1 MSLRLKLMLAFSVVL
16 GLSGVL
22 AIFALTA
29 NSSAANLITRLYD
42 QSSMAAV
49 HATSAQAKF
58 AEARAAMNLGL
69 VLRQEAPPSTLPSL
83 EAAIVEIRADLEV
96 VQERL
101 GDGAERV
108 QKIRHLVDDWFTTGM
123 QILKPAATATEL
135 PVPFVIAR
143 KAEAAAKEIERL
155 METAL
160 HNGFEFRSAAES
172 NVSSSRRNLMLLTLT
187 IFLVGMAIAALFAQ
201 SLSRPLYN
209 AMELSERVAAGDF
222 STHIATTRRDE
233 LGRLIKSLQVMQD
246 ALRAKADTSRSEI
259 ETKERERGDAIDSH
273 IAAFRKE
280 ISNVLG
286 QFDHV
291 TGDMTGTARTLSES
305 AAQADVHAKGV
316 AGTAEQTSNNVT
328 AVATASDELARS
340 ILEIRRQLDHSA
352 ETAGR
357 GITLAR
363 NAKEMVGGL
372 ADGAKSIDSVV
383 NLIREIA
390 EQTNL
395 LALNATIE
403 AARAGEAGRGF
414 AVVASE
420 VKALAGQTR
429 KATEKIDGYIGGIHS
444 STGGAVDAMHSI
456 DTVMMEINELTNVIK
471 AAVEQQH
478 HATDEIS
485 GNIQNAA
492 NGTRDV
498 AHGIGVTNS
507 GIGGINRS
515 AGDVL
520 SAAEA
525 LKGHAEALRHS
536 VDRFLANVAAA

>member
-22 AIFALTA
+22 AVFALTA

-42 QSSMAAV
+42 HSSMAAV

-69 VLRQEAPPSTLPSL
+69 LLRQEAPPNTLPTL
-83 EAAIVEIRADLEV
+83 EAVIVDIRADLEV

-108 QKIRHLVDDWFTTGM
+108 EKVRHLVDDWFVTGM
-123 QILKPAATATEL
+123 QILKPAANATEL
-135 PVPFVIAR
+135 PVPFIIAR
-143 KAEAAAKEIERL
+143 KAETATKEIERL

-160 HNGFEFRSAAES
+160 ADGFQFRSAAES
-172 NVSSSRRNLMLLTLT
+172 NVSTSRRNLILLTLT
-187 IFLVGMAIAALFAQ
+187 IFLVGLAIAALFAQ

-222 STHIATTRRDE
+222 NTRIATTRRDE

-246 ALRAKADTSRSEI
+246 ALRAQADTSRSEF
-259 ETKERERGDAIDSH
+259 ESKERDRAQAIDSH
-273 IAAFRKE
+273 IAIFRKE
-280 ISNVLG
+280 IGNVLG
-286 QFDHV
+286 QFERL
-291 TGDMTGTARTLSES
+291 TGDMTGTARTLSDS
-305 AAQADVHAKGV
+305 AANADIHAKGV
-316 AGTAEQTSNNVT
+316 AGTAEQTSDNVT

-357 GITLAR
+357 GIALAR

-403 AARAGEAGRGF
+403 AARAGDAGRGF

-471 AAVEQQH
+471 AAIEQQH

-492 NGTRDV
+492 NGTRNV
-498 AHGIGVTNS
+498 AHGLGVTNS
-507 GIGGINRS
+507 GIGGISRS

-520 SAAEA
+520 GAAEA
-525 LKGHAEALRHS
+525 LKAHADALRYS